1 MTCYIDYNISM
12 SAENLWRV
20 EIINKDQTGDGVW
33 HSIGSQIRL
42 IHEKSKQAL
51 KYSGRVY
58 PDWGFHQNEVVCDK
72 IHNQLDA
79 IWNVEEHRYT
89 KDDADKNSI
98 EKELFQAELIPEE
111 PTELSFMEKFVEL
124 QIKMLVTNQENV
136 QNHNYASDPI
146 EWPFLTR
153 GIAYFI
159 SKTSNVSQRNFYLS
173 RFSFLFVTKFY
184 FQAQVHLLGNIV
196 IWYTCSSG
204 VLVYTALLVFYLL
217 RRRRLC
223 YDISE
228 GTFHA
233 LTFLSKPSSFLT
245 GIPITVLL

>member
-1 MTCYIDYNISM
+1 M
-12 SAENLWRV
+12 
-20 EIINKDQTGDGVW
+20 
-33 HSIGSQIRL
+33 
-42 IHEKSKQAL
+42 
-51 KYSGRVY
+51 
-58 PDWGFHQNEVVCDK
+58 
-72 IHNQLDA
+72 
-79 IWNVEEHRYT
+79 EEHRYT

-173 RFSFLFVTKFY
+173 IFSFNFVSKILFPGSSSPAR
-184 FQAQVHLLGNIV
+184 QHCHMVHLLK
-196 IWYTCSSG
+196 
-204 VLVYTALLVFYLL
+204 
-217 RRRRLC
+217 R
-223 YDISE
+223 
-228 GTFHA
+228 
-233 LTFLSKPSSFLT
+233 SFGLHRIARILPT
-245 GIPITVLL
+245 S

>member
-1 MTCYIDYNISM
+1 M

-33 HSIGSQIRL
+33 HSIGSQVRL

-136 QNHNYASDPI
+136 QNHNYASDPS

-159 SKTSNVSQRNFYLS
+159 SKTSNVSQKTF
-173 RFSFLFVTKFY
+173 
-184 FQAQVHLLGNIV
+184 H
-196 IWYTCSSG
+196 
-204 VLVYTALLVFYLL
+204 LLVFSFIFVQKSIS
-217 RRRRLC
+217 RLKFTC
-223 YDISE
+223 LATLSYGTLAQAEFWSTPHCSYSTYFVGDAFATTFQKVY
-228 GTFHA
+228 TFHA
-233 LTFLSKPSSFLT
+233 LTFLRKPS
-245 GIPITVLL
+245 